1 MDSEKAF
8 LLIRADVLPSVYLNV
23 VKAKKL
29 IAQGKVKSSSQAA
42 QMAGISR
49 SVFYKYKDSVFEY
62 DTAAADHIITL
73 SVLLYDEQGI
83 LSSVLSE
90 MSGQGA
96 NILTINQS
104 IPVDGVAHVS
114 ISARIDAMPTSTNV
128 LVEKLAGLYGV
139 VEVKNIM
146 GK

>member
-1 MDSEKAF
+1 MDNERDF
-8 LLIRADVLPSVYLNV
+8 LLIRADALPSVFLNV

-62 DTAAADHIITL
+62 DTVASDHIITL

-90 MSGQGA
+90 MSAQGA

-104 IPVDGVAHVS
+104 IPVNGCAVVTMTAETSAVLDSLEEVLASLSAGPGV
-114 ISARIDAMPTSTNV
+114 IKCEI
-128 LVEKLAGLYGV
+128 LAG
-139 VEVKNIM
+139 
-146 GK
+146 